1 MTTSTSKLNGTN
13 LMIYDYPDQIPIPY
27 KIAFYLEGKEFT
39 RRDEMMMELEKRH
52 VNTVFVTEPEL
63 YPVSFRYIPRSL
75 NCPEN
80 IVRYLRDRGVYGEQ
94 LKYMARHLL
103 NVFDTDNGGA
113 LVMRLMPDHTVVSD
127 EIWGVG
133 DFVRLN
139 DFECDTIE
147 DALEVLEFLLQKVMI
162 YNYHRILRK
171 NASPFSKK
179 SSFENSQP
187 GTMGMVRRTRDMG
200 ETDELVKLHVAIMEE
215 AMSRWGM
222 DEEHTLRVLD
232 RLKKNVENRKKM
244 KVLVPLYITDKGW
257 IKFTLPTGE
266 TEQCRF
272 RRGRIGNALYVL
284 YLRQIER
291 AAADRTGKTPRYIC
305 TNWLSRY
312 RGELLKIYEEMCPGG
327 DPEEWEERIENLVLN
342 SSNERSHIN
351 TYFYSAFDS
360 SILTPKHYTIE
371 PVGKDDN
378 GDELLE
384 VGLDV
389 DDFDLG
395 RFSIRRL
402 E

>member
-1 MTTSTSKLNGTN
+1 MAASTSKLSRKN
-13 LMIYDYPDQIPIPY
+13 LMKYNYPEQIPIPY
-27 KIAFYLEGKEFT
+27 KIAYYLEGKEFT
-39 RRDEMMMELEKRH
+39 RRDEMMMELEKKYL
-52 VNTVFVTEPEL
+52 NTVFVTEPEL
-63 YPVSFRYIPRSL
+63 YPVRFRYIPRTL

-80 IVRYLRDRGVYGEQ
+80 IVRYLRDCGVYGEQ
-94 LKYMARHLL
+94 LKYMARYLL
-103 NVFDTDNGGA
+103 RVFDTDNGGA
-113 LVMRLMPDHTVVSD
+113 LVMRLMPDHTVVPD

-147 DALEVLEFLLQKVMI
+147 DATETLEFLLQKVMK
-162 YNYHRILRK
+162 YNYHRISGAL
-171 NASPFSKK
+171 PFPKK
-179 SSFENSQP
+179 SSFEHSQQVTL
-187 GTMGMVRRTRDMG
+187 GFIRRTRDMG

-215 AMSRWGM
+215 AMSQWGL

-244 KVLVPLYITDKGW
+244 KVLVPLYITDRGW
-257 IKFTLPTGE
+257 IQFTLPTGE
-266 TEQCRF
+266 TEQCKF
-272 RRGRIGNALYVL
+272 RRGRIGNALYIL

-291 AAADRTGKTPRYIC
+291 AAADKSGETPRYIC
-305 TNWLSRY
+305 TNWLTRY
-312 RGELLKIYEEMCPGG
+312 RSELLKIYEEMCPGG
-327 DPEEWEERIENLVLN
+327 DSAEREERIENLVLN

-351 TYFYSAFDS
+351 TYFYSVFDL

-395 RFSIRRL
+395 RFSIHRL